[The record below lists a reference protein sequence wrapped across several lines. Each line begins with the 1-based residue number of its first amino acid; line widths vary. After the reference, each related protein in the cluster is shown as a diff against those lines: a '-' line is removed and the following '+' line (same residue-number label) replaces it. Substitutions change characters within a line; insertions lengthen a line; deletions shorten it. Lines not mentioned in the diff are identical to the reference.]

1 MSINLSA
8 QDIRNPN
15 LLKDIDHIL
24 AETGLDGKFI
34 TVEITE
40 GMLITDMN
48 QTIDLLTEIKA
59 RNIQVSIDDFGTGY
73 SSLNY
78 IHRLPADYLKID
90 CSFVNQIQETERN
103 YQVVR
108 TIITLSNQLGLAVIA
123 EGIETSA
130 QLDIL
135 RDLEC
140 EFGQGYLFSKP
151 LSVQEIEAKFI
162 L

>member
-1 MSINLSA
+1 
-8 QDIRNPN
+8 
-15 LLKDIDHIL
+15 
-24 AETGLDGKFI
+24 
-34 TVEITE
+34 
-40 GMLITDMN
+40 
-48 QTIDLLTEIKA
+48 
-59 RNIQVSIDDFGTGY
+59 
-73 SSLNY
+73 
-78 IHRLPADYLKID
+78 
-90 CSFVNQIQETERN
+90 
-103 YQVVR
+103 
-108 TIITLSNQLGLAVIA
+108 LSNQLGLAVIA